1 MPSTEVAAGTPAQS
15 ANEHTPAGASASP
28 AFQLAQAN
36 RAAGAERQQALR
48 LAEASR
54 ALWSA
59 TLSLMTAF
67 MQTQAPAHRYL
78 LARRISRNFDT
89 LSRQDCFDTGCRSSF
104 TRLAARWQAR
114 AEQFSPTPTQPARA
128 GLFDLFS

>member
-1 MPSTEVAAGTPAQS
+1 MPSTEIAAGAPAHR

-36 RAAGAERQQALR
+36 RATGAQRQQALR

-54 ALWSA
+54 ALWAA

-114 AEQFSPTPTQPARA
+114 AEQLSPTPKPARA